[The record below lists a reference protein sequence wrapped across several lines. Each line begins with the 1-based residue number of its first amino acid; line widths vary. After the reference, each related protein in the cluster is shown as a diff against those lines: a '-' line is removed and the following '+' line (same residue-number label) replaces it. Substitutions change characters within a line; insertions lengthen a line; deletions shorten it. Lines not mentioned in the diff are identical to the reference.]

1 MTLGFIMNRGISKWS
16 SFVNER
22 IDRLRAHQKNIERYQ
37 ALLKT
42 KLSDVEQR
50 FLEKRL
56 SEEHFAVANLLQN
69 ISA

>member
-1 MTLGFIMNRGISKWS
+1 
-16 SFVNER
+16 VNER

-37 ALLKT
+37 ALIKT
-42 KLSDVEQR
+42 KLSDVELR

-69 ISA
+69 ILSA

>member
-1 MTLGFIMNRGISKWS
+1 MND
-16 SFVNER
+16 R

-69 ISA
+69 ILSA